1 MNWLDFVLIAILAVS
16 VVAGLLKG
24 FTRAAIGLV
33 TLILAVFCGLWFYGM
48 PAGFLREYLSSQQ
61 LANFVG
67 FMVIFVVVLLAGGLI
82 GWGISKLMKVA
93 RISWLDRLAGCAFGV
108 VRGVLLGAALVTAFM
123 AFAPKSPPAS
133 VAHSHVAPYVM
144 HAARVVV
151 AAAPHEVKNGFRNS
165 YSRIKELWSGHQPAT
180 SKPSAQP
187 I

>member
-1 MNWLDFVLIAILAVS
+1 MNWLDVVLIAILAVS

-33 TLILAVFCGLWFYGM
+33 TLVLAVFCGLWFYGM
-48 PAGFLREYLSSQQ
+48 PAAFLREYLSSQQ
-61 LANFVG
+61 LANFTG
-67 FMVIFVVVLLAGGLI
+67 FMLIFVAVLLAGGLI

-93 RISWLDRLAGCAFGV
+93 KISWLDRLAGGAFGV
-108 VRGVLLGAALVTAFM
+108 LRGVLVGAVLVTVFM

-133 VAHSHVAPYVM
+133 VAQSHVAPYVM

-165 YSRIKELWSGHQPAT
+165 YARIKELWDGHRPEA
-180 SKPSAQP
+180 KRAGQP